1 MHYDT
6 ALRGYTSKRIE
17 EIESADI
24 LMGIPCYNNER
35 TIAHVIQMVTH
46 GLAKHYKD
54 QRSVIFVADGGSTD
68 DTREVAREFQI
79 KPWQEKVVSIYRG
92 PGGKGTALRSVFEA
106 ANRMKVRAC
115 AVVDSDLR
123 SITSDWVKHLID
135 PVLSK
140 DYQFVSPVYLR
151 HKYDGTITNNI
162 VYNITR
168 ALYGKRIR
176 QPIGGDFAISRE
188 VAKFYAEQDVWE
200 TDVAHFGIDIW
211 MTTNAIT
218 QGFRICQSNLG
229 VKIHDAKDPGQHLGP
244 MFRQVVW
251 TLCYLME
258 RFEVHW
264 KGVQGSEPV
273 ETFGQE
279 GYVEPEPVNVDI
291 EGMIE
296 HFKIGFQQ
304 FSSLWKDIFSK
315 ACFDEI
321 ENVVEMDSNQFYLP
335 TDAWAQILYELA
347 ATFHSWSVNRYK
359 LIDLMTPLYYA
370 RVASFVRQSW
380 DMSSQEAEE
389 LVEDQALKF
398 EEHKD
403 YLIKVWDQKS
413 AQEVSTDCIQSPLH
427 KSR

>member
-68 DTREVAREFQI
+68 DTREVGKEFQI
-79 KPWQEKVVSIYRG
+79 KPWQEKIVSIYRG

-106 ANRMKVRAC
+106 AKRMKVRAC

-140 DYQFVSPVYLR
+140 GYQFVAPVYLR

-162 VYNITR
+162 VYNVTR

-176 QPIGGDFAISRE
+176 QPIGGDFAMSME

-200 TDVAHFGIDIW
+200 TDVARFGIDIW

-229 VKIHDAKDPGQHLGP
+229 AKIHDAKDPGQHLGP

-321 ENVVEMDSNQFYLP
+321 ENAVEMDSNQFYLP
-335 TDAWAQILYELA
+335 TDAWVQILYELA
-347 ATFHSWSVNRYK
+347 ATFHSWNVNRYK

-370 RVASFVRQSW
+370 RVASLVRQSW

-413 AQEVSTDCIQSPLH
+413 AQEV
-427 KSR
+427 KA

>member
-17 EIESADI
+17 EIQSADI
-24 LMGIPCYNNER
+24 LMGIPCYNNEQ

-68 DTREVAREFQI
+68 DTREVAKEFQI
-79 KPWQEKVVSIYRG
+79 KPWQEKIVSIYRG

-106 ANRMKVRAC
+106 ANRIKVKAC

-140 DYQFVSPVYLR
+140 GYQFVAPVYLR

-188 VAKFYAEQDVWE
+188 VAKFYVEQDVWE

-229 VKIHDAKDPGQHLGP
+229 AKIHDAKDPGQHLGP

-251 TLCYLME
+251 TLCSLME
-258 RFEVHW
+258 RFEVQW
-264 KGVQGSEPV
+264 KGVKGSEPV
-273 ETFGQE
+273 ETFGHE
-279 GYVEPEPVNVDI
+279 GYVEPEPVTVDI
-291 EGMIE
+291 DGMIE

-304 FSSLWKDIFSK
+304 FSPLWKDIFSK

-321 ENVVEMDSNQFYLP
+321 ENAVEMDSNQFYLS

-403 YLIKVWDQKS
+403 YLIKAWDRKS
-413 AQEVSTDCIQSPLH
+413 PQESQA
-427 KSR
+427 